1 MSKSLARAPGKG
13 VTVFFCLHLGKMSFL
28 AEKKV
33 TVRRNIFLKLSECA
47 CSQIKETERIF

>member
-13 VTVFFCLHLGKMSFL
+13 VTVFFLSTLGEDVIPCWKKSNCQ
-28 AEKKV
+28 EKY
-33 TVRRNIFLKLSECA
+33 FLKLSECA